1 MNNELFENIIK
12 ETCREKI
19 SEAKIFDIDD
29 LDDWDKD
36 IKEEKTE
43 MYVLNKTKSFC
54 NKTFDKLVDYEIK
67 WQKYCCKHPVSAAI
81 MAITSFGLGL
91 VLRYYIC
98 KALRRD
104 FITFKKE
111 V

>member
-12 ETCREKI
+12 ETCKEKI
-19 SEAKIFDIDD
+19 SGAKILDVND

-36 IKEEKTE
+36 
-43 MYVLNKTKSFC
+43 TKSFC
-54 NKTFDKLVDYEIK
+54 NKAFDKLVDYEIS

-104 FITFKKE
+104 FITFAKKE